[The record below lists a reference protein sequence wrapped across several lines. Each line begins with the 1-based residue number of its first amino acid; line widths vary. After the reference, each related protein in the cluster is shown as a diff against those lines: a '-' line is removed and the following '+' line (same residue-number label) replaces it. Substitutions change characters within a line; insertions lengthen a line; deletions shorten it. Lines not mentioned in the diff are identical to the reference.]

1 MYIHV
6 GGSFISQVLTQ
17 AGWIVCVSLCSAGIG
32 SVINL
37 QLPGEHAKCGP
48 GLVSSGFTY
57 QPEELM
63 RHGGEG
69 ERREKGRGEGKRE
82 GRGGEREGGGGEGEG
97 ERKGE
102 REESRERERGSW

>member
-1 MYIHV
+1 ML
-6 GGSFISQVLTQ
+6 SQ
-17 AGWIVCVSLCSAGIG
+17 AGWIVCASLCSAGIG

-69 ERREKGRGEGKRE
+69 EGEK
-82 GRGGEREGGGGEGEG
+82 
-97 ERKGE
+97 E
-102 REESRERERGSW
+102 REEVGEIL